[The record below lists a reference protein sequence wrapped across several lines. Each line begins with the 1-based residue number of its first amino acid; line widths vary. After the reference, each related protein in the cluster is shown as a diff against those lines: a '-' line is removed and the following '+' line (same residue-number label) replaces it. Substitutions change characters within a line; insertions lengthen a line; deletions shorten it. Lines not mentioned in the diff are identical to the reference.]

1 MNNIAQL
8 PVVFWSQSGDS
19 LIASN
24 VINKEMKRLEMD
36 LIIQKMS
43 EDNNPV
49 EI

>member
-24 VINKEMKRLEMD
+24 VIDKEMKRLEMD
-36 LIIQKMS
+36 YQTIQLL
-43 EDNNPV
+43 NTQ
-49 EI
+49 